1 METKSLALGFAGSL
15 LLGGMAFGLVA
26 TANADSQ
33 PAPAPAVITSTTAT
47 PSPEPTTAPE
57 PVVTPEPEPTIDS
70 VAGQVVEQPAP
81 AVEAAPVAPDPA
93 PVAPA
98 PVAPAPVAP
107 APVAPA
113 PAPAPEPVQTGA
125 TYQLLPPGT
134 VVSSPEE
141 GAVING
147 PAMSTG
153 NGKR

>member
-1 METKSLALGFAGSL
+1 METKSAVLGAAGMLLTGALAFGGFAI
-15 LLGGMAFGLVA
+15 
-26 TANADSQ
+26 ANAENT
-33 PAPAPAVITSTTAT
+33 PAPVVTSTTAT
-47 PSPEPTTAPE
+47 ATPVPTITPE
-57 PVVTPEPEPTIDS
+57 PVVSTTPEPEPTIDS

-81 AVEAAPVAPDPA
+81 VVEAVPVE

-98 PVAPAPVAP
+98 PAPVYAEPAPVV
-107 APVAPA
+107 VAPA
-113 PAPAPEPVQTGA
+113 PAPAPEPIQTGA